1 MTHIQLLPFLA
12 HLQDRTEI
20 PLSETGVSHR
30 FSTCSLCKCS
40 EIINRPA
47 SPNWNQINAIHYTSP
62 PWTVKIVLKS
72 QSNKKYACVQINQ
85 TVKAMWYW

>member
-12 HLQDRTEI
+12 YLQDRAEI

-47 SPNWNQINAIHYTSP
+47 SPNWNQINATQYTSP
-62 PWTVKIVLKS
+62 PRTVKIVL
-72 QSNKKYACVQINQ
+72 
-85 TVKAMWYW
+85 